1 MSAENFKFRDIK
13 TYCSTEWLAN
23 NTKKYRSVFD
33 EQEIAYL
40 YCEVSLFNKRFDD
53 KPWKLQMQLKC
64 LDEQNN
70 EICDLNCDR
79 EVDTADSI
87 IYIREGWGVK
97 TPGAYWK
104 AGIYRWEAW
113 INGELAAT
121 KTFYVEN
128 VGMVRSGMNPYFKIE
143 TVKLYEGPDE
153 NTRSEDRKYYTVFN
167 AMSTRYVWVEVNT
180 KNLTRKSQDLPVE
193 LIFNFRTANGYLK
206 GSVTKLFFIKPND
219 ETFTATIGWG
229 SDIVGT
235 WSRGEYYAEI
245 IFMDELLASMPFEIG
260 DDYVE
265 ATEEDFLPLTQIEF
279 VHLED
284 DDEND
289 NTDNQQGRVEKEES
303 GEAQNFDEV
312 MKELDQL
319 IGLGSIKQKI
329 HEYSDYLRFV
339 ALRREKG
346 FEESDKINLH
356 AVFKGNPGTGKT
368 TVARLLGK
376 IYKELGLLKKGHVH
390 EVDRG
395 DLVAEF
401 IGQTAPKTKEAIKKA
416 KDGILFI
423 DEAYSLAR
431 KDEDSKDF
439 GREAIEVLLKE
450 LSDSNDIAIVVAGY
464 PEEMEIFLESNPGLK
479 SRFNMYY
486 DFADY
491 VPQEL
496 LQIAEF
502 SAGKKGVRF
511 TEAAKDV
518 LYKYLVDKYRD
529 RDKFF
534 GNARMVNS
542 IVDEAKMNLGL
553 RIMKTAKPADLTKEQ
568 LSDIEPVDLQ
578 KIMTTGKGMLPDI
591 PIDEELLKESLGK
604 LKRMIGL
611 NKVKQDIDE
620 LVKLVRYYKS
630 QGKDVRK
637 AFSLHNVFSGNPGT
651 GKTTVA
657 RILAQIY
664 KALGILERGHLVEC
678 DRQSLVGGYVGQT
691 AIKTSDLINKAIG
704 GVLFVDEAYSLT
716 DGGPNDF
723 GREAVE
729 TLLKRMEDRRG
740 EFIVIAAG
748 YTQNMEKFMES
759 NPGLKSRF
767 DKVFNFEDFNAD
779 ELYTVAVNQLAEN
792 NITPDA
798 AAADHLRKYIE
809 FMYRNRDKY
818 FGNGRSVRKV
828 IEEAIRNQHLRLSEL
843 PKNKQTAKAITTLVF
858 EDVEEFSTDIKP
870 GTPGGGIGFR

>member
-40 YCEVSLFNKRFDD
+40 YCEVSLFNKQFDN
-53 KPWKLQMQLKC
+53 KVWKLQMQLKC
-64 LDEQNN
+64 FDQENN

-79 EVDTADSI
+79 EVDTSDTI
-87 IYIREGWGVK
+87 TYIREGWGVK
-97 TPGAYWK
+97 TSGAYWK

-113 INGELAAT
+113 IGEELVAT

-167 AMSTRYVWVEVNT
+167 AMNTRYVWVEVNT
-180 KNLTRKSQDLPVE
+180 RNLTRKSQDLPIE

-206 GSVTKLFFIKPND
+206 GSVTKMFFIKPND
-219 ETFTATIGWG
+219 EAFTATIGWG

-284 DDEND
+284 EDDDHSISE
-289 NTDNQQGRVEKEES
+289 QQGRVEKEES
-303 GEAQNFDEV
+303 GEAQNFDDV
-312 MKELDQL
+312 IKELDQL

-450 LSDSNDIAIVVAGY
+450 LSDANDIAIVVAGY

-496 LQIAEF
+496 SQIAEF
-502 SAGKKGVRF
+502 AAGKKGVRF
-511 TEAAKDV
+511 TDAAKDV

-716 DGGPNDF
+716 DGGANDF

-767 DKVFNFEDFNAD
+767 DKVFYFEDFNAD
-779 ELYTVAVNQLAEN
+779 ELYTVAINQLGEN

-798 AAADHLRKYIE
+798 AAAEQLKKYIE
-809 FMYRNRDKY
+809 FMYKNRDKY

-843 PKNKQTAKAITTLVF
+843 PKNKQTAKAINTLVL

>member
-40 YCEVSLFNKRFDD
+40 YCEVSLFNKQFDN
-53 KPWKLQMQLKC
+53 KVWKLQMQLKC
-64 LDEQNN
+64 FDQENN

-79 EVDTADSI
+79 EVDTSDTI
-87 IYIREGWGVK
+87 TYIREGWGVK

-113 INGELAAT
+113 IGEELVAT

-167 AMSTRYVWVEVNT
+167 AMNTRYVWVEVNT
-180 KNLTRKSQDLPVE
+180 RNLTRKSQDLPIE

-206 GSVTKLFFIKPND
+206 GSVTKMFFIKPND
-219 ETFTATIGWG
+219 EAFTATIGWG

-284 DDEND
+284 EDDDHSISE
-289 NTDNQQGRVEKEES
+289 QQGRVEKEES
-303 GEAQNFDEV
+303 GEAQNFDDV
-312 MKELDQL
+312 IKELDQL

-450 LSDSNDIAIVVAGY
+450 LSDANDIAIVVAGY

-496 LQIAEF
+496 SQIAEF
-502 SAGKKGVRF
+502 AAGKKGVRF
-511 TEAAKDV
+511 TDAAKDV

-716 DGGPNDF
+716 DGGANDF

-767 DKVFNFEDFNAD
+767 DKVFYFEDFNAD
-779 ELYTVAVNQLAEN
+779 ELYTVAINQLGEN

-798 AAADHLRKYIE
+798 AAAEQLKKYIE
-809 FMYRNRDKY
+809 FMYKNRDKY

-843 PKNKQTAKAITTLVF
+843 PKNKQTAKTINTLVL

>member
-40 YCEVSLFNKRFDD
+40 YCEVSLFNKQFDD
-53 KPWKLQMQLKC
+53 KAWKLQMQLKC

-289 NTDNQQGRVEKEES
+289 NTDNHQGRVEKEES

-578 KIMTTGKGMLPDI
+578 KIMITGKGMLPDI

>member
-1 MSAENFKFRDIK
+1 M
-13 TYCSTEWLAN
+13 
-23 NTKKYRSVFD
+23 
-33 EQEIAYL
+33 
-40 YCEVSLFNKRFDD
+40 
-53 KPWKLQMQLKC
+53 
-64 LDEQNN
+64 
-70 EICDLNCDR
+70 
-79 EVDTADSI
+79 
-87 IYIREGWGVK
+87 
-97 TPGAYWK
+97 
-104 AGIYRWEAW
+104 
-113 INGELAAT
+113 
-121 KTFYVEN
+121 
-128 VGMVRSGMNPYFKIE
+128 
-143 TVKLYEGPDE
+143 
-153 NTRSEDRKYYTVFN
+153 
-167 AMSTRYVWVEVNT
+167 
-180 KNLTRKSQDLPVE
+180 
-193 LIFNFRTANGYLK
+193 
-206 GSVTKLFFIKPND
+206 
-219 ETFTATIGWG
+219 
-229 SDIVGT
+229 
-235 WSRGEYYAEI
+235 
-245 IFMDELLASMPFEIG
+245 
-260 DDYVE
+260 
-265 ATEEDFLPLTQIEF
+265 
-279 VHLED
+279 
-284 DDEND
+284 
-289 NTDNQQGRVEKEES
+289 
-303 GEAQNFDEV
+303 
-312 MKELDQL
+312 
-319 IGLGSIKQKI
+319 
-329 HEYSDYLRFV
+329 
-339 ALRREKG
+339 
-346 FEESDKINLH
+346 
-356 AVFKGNPGTGKT
+356 
-368 TVARLLGK
+368 
-376 IYKELGLLKKGHVH
+376 
-390 EVDRG
+390 
-395 DLVAEF
+395 
-401 IGQTAPKTKEAIKKA
+401 
-416 KDGILFI
+416 
-423 DEAYSLAR
+423 
-431 KDEDSKDF
+431 
-439 GREAIEVLLKE
+439 
-450 LSDSNDIAIVVAGY
+450 SDSNDIAIVVAGY

-779 ELYTVAVNQLAEN
+779 ELYTVAINQLAEN

>member
-1 MSAENFKFRDIK
+1 MSVENFKFRDIK

-40 YCEVSLFNKRFDD
+40 YCEVSLFNKQFDN
-53 KPWKLQMQLKC
+53 KVWKLQMQLKC
-64 LDEQNN
+64 FDQENN

-79 EVDTADSI
+79 EVDTSDTI
-87 IYIREGWGVK
+87 TYIREGWGVK

-113 INGELAAT
+113 IGEELVAT

-167 AMSTRYVWVEVNT
+167 AMNTRYVWVEVNT
-180 KNLTRKSQDLPVE
+180 RNLTRKSQDLPIE

-206 GSVTKLFFIKPND
+206 GSVTKMFFIKPND
-219 ETFTATIGWG
+219 EAFTATIGWG

-284 DDEND
+284 EDDDHSISE
-289 NTDNQQGRVEKEES
+289 QQGRVEKEES
-303 GEAQNFDEV
+303 GEAQNFDDV
-312 MKELDQL
+312 IKELDQL

-450 LSDSNDIAIVVAGY
+450 LSDANDIAIVVAGY

-496 LQIAEF
+496 SQIAEF
-502 SAGKKGVRF
+502 AAGKKGVRF
-511 TEAAKDV
+511 TDAAKDV

-716 DGGPNDF
+716 DGGANDF

-767 DKVFNFEDFNAD
+767 DKVFYFEDFNAD
-779 ELYTVAVNQLAEN
+779 ELYTVAINQLGEN

-798 AAADHLRKYIE
+798 AAAEQLKKYIE
-809 FMYRNRDKY
+809 FMYKNRDKY

-843 PKNKQTAKAITTLVF
+843 PKNKQTAKAINTLVL